1 MRKSSKFRL
10 FWIRAKQSARKNPW
24 LFSCYWIL
32 RLMVIG
38 IMTVQLIHGDYGNA
52 FICILTLVLFMIPT
66 FVEKRIKV
74 DVPDTLEI
82 IVLLFIFAAQILGE
96 IREFFL
102 NIPGWD
108 TMLHTVNGFLCAAIG
123 IAMIDILNRHD
134 KFSISMSPAFVALV
148 AFCFSMTIGV
158 LWEFLEYGAD
168 MLIRSDMQK
177 DTLVSSISSVY
188 FNPEGRNVSVVIS
201 DISNTVIHGN
211 VNGQP
216 AEIVINGYLDIG
228 IIDTMKDLFVNFFG
242 AVIFSVIGYFYIKYR
257 KEGKNSKFVSRF
269 MLTRITISKTGSETD
284 SHTCDKNSE

>member
-74 DVPDTLEI
+74 DVPDALEI
-82 IVLLFIFAAQILGE
+82 IILLFIFAAQILGE

-102 NIPGWD
+102 NVPGWD
-108 TMLHTVNGFLCAAIG
+108 TMLHTVNGFLCAAVG

-158 LWEFLEYGAD
+158 LWEFFEFGAD

-201 DISNTVIHGN
+201 DITNTVIHGN

-216 AEIVINGYLDIG
+216 VETTISGYLDIG
-228 IIDTMKDLFVNFFG
+228 IIDTMEDLFVNFFG

>member
-82 IVLLFIFAAQILGE
+82 IILLFIFAAQILGE

-102 NIPGWD
+102 NVPGWD
-108 TMLHTVNGFLCAAIG
+108 TMLHTVNGFVRGSWYCN
-123 IAMIDILNRHD
+123 DRHTEQ
-134 KFSISMSPAFVALV
+134 A
-148 AFCFSMTIGV
+148 
-158 LWEFLEYGAD
+158 
-168 MLIRSDMQK
+168 
-177 DTLVSSISSVY
+177 
-188 FNPEGRNVSVVIS
+188 
-201 DISNTVIHGN
+201 
-211 VNGQP
+211 
-216 AEIVINGYLDIG
+216 
-228 IIDTMKDLFVNFFG
+228 
-242 AVIFSVIGYFYIKYR
+242 
-257 KEGKNSKFVSRF
+257 
-269 MLTRITISKTGSETD
+269 
-284 SHTCDKNSE
+284 